1 MTENKA
7 KYRHFFYKK
16 VFGNNETNNGVS
28 NKTLSEIGLAPADP
42 GCNLCSCVLDLMSI
56 G

>member
-1 MTENKA
+1 MTENKT
-7 KYRHFFYKK
+7 KYKHFFYKK
-16 VFGNNETNNGVS
+16 VFRNNEINNGVS
-28 NKTLSEIGLAPADP
+28 NKTLSEIGLALADP